1 MEPDASAGRRPP
13 PPPRRTLVDTHD
25 SPSSKVV
32 HHAGEAVSGT
42 QRCSRCGA
50 DLRLPPDAAATG
62 AMWEPGQPI
71 EHRTTWEGET
81 MGRVM
86 EDTSPIAL
94 CSEDGEAADELL
106 PPGSW

>member
-1 MEPDASAGRRPP
+1 
-13 PPPRRTLVDTHD
+13 
-25 SPSSKVV
+25 
-32 HHAGEAVSGT
+32 
-42 QRCSRCGA
+42 
-50 DLRLPPDAAATG
+50 
-62 AMWEPGQPI
+62 MWEPGQPI